1 MMFFTLSALLFGL
14 KWDRDG
20 KMPFDKQ
27 WIKKRGIKIVSSL
40 YPFLIVLLGA
50 FVLFG
55 VKFCFVDAVLNFLFL
70 GWIAK
75 LPGNGH
81 LWFLTVLA
89 ICYILF
95 YIISKCGFE
104 KWNRLW
110 AWIALLTIVVV
121 CVIIVEHFNLPG
133 HAFPMLLITA
143 FTYINA
149 KEIMEKV
156 KNISMF
162 FFVIQFIIITTVIVI
177 LFQLFENYQIFRPLA
192 YLLYNVEG
200 MSIMAL
206 LLNLNFKHHYEVV
219 GWLSGISFELYLV
232 HHGFCQGAFSILNH
246 NNYLV
251 SLILLFSVSLVTAYL
266 LKLFAK
272 WTQNILKI
280 ILYL

>member
-1 MMFFTLSALLFGL
+1 MQF
-14 KWDRDG
+14 R
-20 KMPFDKQ
+20 
-27 WIKKRGIKIVSSL
+27 
-40 YPFLIVLLGA
+40 
-50 FVLFG
+50 
-55 VKFCFVDAVLNFLFL
+55 FVDAVFNFLFL

-89 ICYILF
+89 ICYLLF
-95 YIISKCGFE
+95 FIISRCGFE

-110 AWIALLTIVVV
+110 IWIALLTIVVV
-121 CVIIVEHFNLPG
+121 CVIFVEHFNLPG

-143 FTYINA
+143 FSFINA

-156 KNISMF
+156 TNMSMSF
-162 FFVIQFIIITTVIVI
+162 VVIQFIIISTFIVIV
-177 LFQLFENYQIFRPLA
+177 FQLFEIYQISRPLA

-200 MSIMAL
+200 LSIMAL
-206 LLNLNFKHHYEVV
+206 LLRLNFNHHYKVV

-232 HHGFCQGAFSILNH
+232 HHGFCHGAFSVLIS

-266 LKLFAK
+266 LKRLAVQIQSLFL
-272 WTQNILKI
+272 QYI
-280 ILYL
+280 